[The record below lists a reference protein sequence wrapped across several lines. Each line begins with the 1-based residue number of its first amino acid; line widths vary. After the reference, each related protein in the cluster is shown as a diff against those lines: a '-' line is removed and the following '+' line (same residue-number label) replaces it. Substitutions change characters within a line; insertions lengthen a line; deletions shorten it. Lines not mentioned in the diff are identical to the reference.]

1 MSKKVMEIKVFGH
14 FNPKGFISF
23 YFLLMLFYFVYCCIT
38 LMSKSKLEGNVMFK
52 NAFGVLQKVGKAL
65 MLPVALLPA
74 AGILLALGAALQN
87 PVLLDIAPFLDNS
100 GVAKVASI
108 MQNAGG
114 IVFGNLALL
123 FAVGVAVGLA
133 GGEGVAGLAAI
144 IGYLIMN
151 VTMGTALGLTAEDV
165 NGLNYASILGVP
177 TLQTGVFGGII
188 VGIIAAALYNKFYEI
203 ELPSYLGFFAGKRF
217 VPIVTAGT
225 SILLGLLMLV
235 IWPPIQA
242 GLNAFSQNMVHANLT
257 LSAFIF
263 GVIERSLIPFGLH
276 HIFYSPFWYEFG
288 EYVTKAG
295 EVVRGD
301 QRIFMAQISD
311 NVQNLTAGTFMT
323 GKFPFMMFGLPA
335 AALAIYQEARPERKA
350 VVGGLMASA
359 ALTSFLTGITE
370 PIEFSFL
377 FVAPVLFGIHAIFA
391 GLSFMVMHLL
401 NVKIGMTFSGGL
413 IDYILFGL
421 INPQTNAWLVIPVG
435 LAFSVIYY
443 FGFRFAIRK
452 FNLKTPGREVAE
464 ETADAADAQGNE
476 LPYQIL
482 EAMGGKDNIVH
493 LDACITRLRVS
504 VKDVKHVDKD
514 RLKQLGAAGV
524 LEVGNNIQAIFGPRS
539 ETIKGQMK
547 DIMSGKKPSPAT
559 QPSAAKEVEQQIEE
573 VNPGALQNEEKA
585 NEVFVSPIKG
595 EIKPIT
601 EVPDSVFSG
610 KMMGDGFA
618 ILPSE
623 GTVVS
628 PVDGKIVNVF
638 PTKHAIGIVS
648 DGGREILIHVGI
660 DTVNLKGQGFETL
673 VSENDRVEKGQALIK
688 VDLDFVKKNAPSIIT
703 PVVFTNLKQG
713 EKVVLK
719 KQGAVELKEENIIS
733 IEK

>member
-1 MSKKVMEIKVFGH
+1 
-14 FNPKGFISF
+14 
-23 YFLLMLFYFVYCCIT
+23 
-38 LMSKSKLEGNVMFK
+38 MFK
-52 NAFGVLQKVGKAL
+52 KIFGVLQKVGKAL

-74 AGILLALGAALQN
+74 AGILLAIGAALQN
-87 PVLLDIAPFLDNS
+87 PALLELAPFLDNS
-100 GVAKVASI
+100 GVEIVAQV
-108 MQNAGG
+108 MQKAGD
-114 IVFGNLALL
+114 IVFANLPVL

-133 GGEGVAGLAAI
+133 GGEGVAALAAI

-151 VTMGTALGLTAEDV
+151 VTMGTAAGITAEDV
-165 NGLNYASILGVP
+165 NGLNYANILGIP

-188 VGIIAAALYNKFYEI
+188 VGIIAAALYNKFFEI

-217 VPIVTAGT
+217 VPIITAAT
-225 SILLGLLMLV
+225 SVVLGLLMLV
-235 IWPPIQA
+235 IWPPIQE

-263 GVIERSLIPFGLH
+263 GLIERSLIPFGLH

-288 EYVTKAG
+288 QYVTNAG
-295 EVVRGD
+295 ETVRGD

-335 AALAIYQEARPERKA
+335 AALAIYHEARPEKKV

-370 PIEFSFL
+370 PLEFSFL
-377 FVAPVLFGIHAIFA
+377 FVAPILFAVHAVFA
-391 GLSFMVMHLL
+391 GLSFMTMHLL
-401 NVKIGMTFSGGL
+401 DVKIGMTFSGGL

-421 INPQTNAWLVIPVG
+421 INPQTNAWIVIPVG
-435 LAFSVIYY
+435 LVFAVIYY

-452 FNLKTPGREVAE
+452 FNLMTPGREEVEDE
-464 ETADAADAQGNE
+464 EAASSGKGGD
-476 LPYQIL
+476 LPYEVL
-482 EAMGGKDNIVH
+482 DAMGGQENIAH

-504 VKDVKHVDKD
+504 VNDIKNVDKE
-514 RLKQLGAAGV
+514 RLKKLGASGV

-547 DIMSGKKPSPAT
+547 DIMSGKRPRTVEKAP
-559 QPSAAKEVEQQIEE
+559 EGGVEQQIEE
-573 VNPGALQNEEKA
+573 VNPEALQTEHKEDL
-585 NEVFVSPIKG
+585 FISPIKG

-601 EVPDSVFSG
+601 EVPDAVFSG

-618 ILPSE
+618 IVPAA

-628 PVDGKIVNVF
+628 PVDGKIVNMF
-638 PTKHAIGIVS
+638 PTKHAIGILS
-648 DGGREILIHVGI
+648 DSGREILIHVGI
-660 DTVNLKGQGFETL
+660 DTVNLKGQGFEAL
-673 VSENDRVEKGQALIK
+673 VAENDRVEAGQPLLK
-688 VDLDFVKKNAPSIIT
+688 VDLDYIEKNATSIIT
-703 PVVFTNLKQG
+703 PIVFTNLQQG
-713 EKVVLK
+713 EGIKINK
-719 KQGAVELKEENIIS
+719 PGAVDLKEKDIIVIS
-733 IEK
+733 K

>member
-1 MSKKVMEIKVFGH
+1 
-14 FNPKGFISF
+14 
-23 YFLLMLFYFVYCCIT
+23 
-38 LMSKSKLEGNVMFK
+38 MFK
-52 NAFGVLQKVGKAL
+52 KAFGVLQKVGKAL

-74 AGILLALGAALQN
+74 AGILLALGAALLN
-87 PVLLDIAPFLDNS
+87 PTLLEIAPFLDNS
-100 GVAKVASI
+100 GVEMVASI
-108 MQNAGG
+108 MQKAGD
-114 IVFGNLALL
+114 IVFGNLPVL

-133 GGEGVAGLAAI
+133 GGDGVAGLAAI

-151 VTMGTALGLTAEDV
+151 VTMGTALGITAEDV

-188 VGIIAAALYNKFYEI
+188 VGIIASALYNKFYEI

-217 VPIVTAGT
+217 VPIITAGV
-225 SILLGLLMLV
+225 SVLLGLLMLI
-235 IWPPIQA
+235 IWPPIQD

-257 LSAFIF
+257 VSAFIF
-263 GVIERSLIPFGLH
+263 GVIERALIPFGLH

-288 EYVTKAG
+288 EYVTAAG
-295 EVVRGD
+295 DTVRGD
-301 QRIFMAQISD
+301 QRIFMAQILD

-335 AALAIYQEARPERKA
+335 AALAIYHEARPERK
-350 VVGGLMASA
+350 VFVGGLMASA

-391 GLSFMVMHLL
+391 GLSFMTMHIL

-435 LAFSVIYY
+435 LVFAVIYY

-452 FNLKTPGREVAE
+452 FNLKTPGREVEVDE
-464 ETADAADAQGNE
+464 EEGAVQGKTSD
-476 LPYQIL
+476 LPYEIL
-482 EAMGGKDNIVH
+482 EAMGGKENISH

-504 VKDVKHVDKD
+504 VNDAKNVDKN
-514 RLKQLGAAGV
+514 RLKKLGASGV
-524 LEVGNNIQAIFGPRS
+524 LEVGNSIQAIFGPRS

-547 DIMSGKKPSPAT
+547 DIMEGKRPRVVA
-559 QPSAAKEVEQQIEE
+559 
-573 VNPGALQNEEKA
+573 EKA
-585 NEVFVSPIKG
+585 VAQPTAVQGADDFVSPIKG

-601 EVPDSVFSG
+601 EVPDAVFSG

-618 ILPSE
+618 ILPVD
-623 GTVVS
+623 GTIVS
-628 PVDGKIVNVF
+628 PVDGKIVNFF
-638 PTKHAIGIVS
+638 PTKHAVGILS
-648 DGGREILIHVGI
+648 DSGREILIHVGI
-660 DTVNLKGQGFETL
+660 DTVNLKGEGFEAL
-673 VSENDRVEKGQALIK
+673 VSENDTVKKGQPLLK
-688 VDLDFVKKNAPSIIT
+688 VDLEAIKTKVPSIMT
-703 PVVFTNLKQG
+703 PVVFTNLAEGEQVVIQKQG
-713 EKVVLK
+713 NVDK
-719 KQGAVELKEENIIS
+719 GEENIVAIT
-733 IEK
+733 KA

>member
-1 MSKKVMEIKVFGH
+1 M
-14 FNPKGFISF
+14 
-23 YFLLMLFYFVYCCIT
+23 
-38 LMSKSKLEGNVMFK
+38 K
-52 NAFGVLQKVGKAL
+52 NAFGTLQKVGKAL

-74 AGILLALGAALQN
+74 AGILLALGAALVN
-87 PVLLDIAPFLDNS
+87 PALLDLAPWLDNS
-100 GVAKVASI
+100 GVAMVASV
-108 MQNAGG
+108 MKNAGD
-114 IVFGNLALL
+114 IVFGNLPLL

-133 GGEGVAGLAAI
+133 GGEGTAGLAAI

-151 VTMGTALGLTAEDV
+151 VTMGTVLGLDAKSI
-165 NGLNYASILGVP
+165 NGTSHVSVLGIP

-188 VGIIAAALYNKFYEI
+188 VGIIAAAMYNKFFEI

-225 SILLGLLMLV
+225 AIILGLLMLV
-235 IWPPIQA
+235 IWPPIQS
-242 GLNAFSQNMVHANLT
+242 GLNAFSNNMVNANLT

-288 EYVTKAG
+288 TYTTKAG
-295 EVVRGD
+295 QVVHGD

-311 NVQNLTAGTFMT
+311 HVKNLTAGTFMT

-335 AALAIYQEARPERKA
+335 AALAIYHEAKPEKKA
-350 VVGGLMASA
+350 FVGGLMASA
-359 ALTSFLTGITE
+359 GLTAFLTGITE

-421 INPQTNAWLVIPVG
+421 INPQTHAWLVIPVG
-435 LAFSVIYY
+435 LVFAVIYY

-452 FNLKTPGREVAE
+452 FDLKTPGRELE
-464 ETADAADAQGNE
+464 EEEGQQTTGKASGGDLASN
-476 LPYQIL
+476 IL
-482 EAMGGKDNIVH
+482 DAMGGRDNIAN

-504 VKDVKHVDKD
+504 VKDIKNVNKD
-514 RLKQLGAAGV
+514 ELKRLGAAGV

-547 DIMSGKKPSPAT
+547 DIMSGKRPRAAAPEQQQT
-559 QPSAAKEVEQQIEE
+559 QSAAATDVMQAARQ
-573 VNPGALQNEEKA
+573 
-585 NEVFVSPIKG
+585 NEVFAAPLKG

-601 EVPDSVFSG
+601 EVPDQVFAG

-618 ILPSE
+618 IVPSE
-623 GTVVS
+623 GMVVS
-628 PVDGKIVNVF
+628 PVNGKIVNLF
-638 PTKHAIGIVS
+638 PTKHAIGILS
-648 DGGREILIHVGI
+648 DTGREILIHVGI

-673 VSENDRVEKGQALIK
+673 VTENEIIEQGQPLLKFDINYIK
-688 VDLDFVKKNAPSIIT
+688 EHATSTIT
-703 PVVFTNLKQG
+703 PIVFTNLAEG
-713 EKVVLK
+713 EKVVLEK
-719 KQGAVELKEENIIS
+719 SGQVNIKQEGIVKIT
-733 IEK
+733 K

>member
-1 MSKKVMEIKVFGH
+1 MFKKV
-14 FNPKGFISF
+14 
-23 YFLLMLFYFVYCCIT
+23 
-38 LMSKSKLEGNVMFK
+38 
-52 NAFGVLQKVGKAL
+52 FGVLQKVGKAL

-74 AGILLALGAALQN
+74 AGILLAIGAALQN
-87 PVLLDIAPFLDNS
+87 PALLELAPFLDNS
-100 GVAKVASI
+100 GVEIVAQV
-108 MQNAGG
+108 MQKAGD
-114 IVFGNLALL
+114 IVFANLPVL

-133 GGEGVAGLAAI
+133 GGEGVAALAAI

-151 VTMGTALGLTAEDV
+151 VTMGTAAGITAEDV
-165 NGLNYASILGVP
+165 NGLNYANILGIP

-188 VGIIAAALYNKFYEI
+188 VGIIAAALYNKFFEI

-217 VPIVTAGT
+217 VPIITAAT
-225 SILLGLLMLV
+225 SVVLGLLMLV
-235 IWPPIQA
+235 IWPPIQE

-263 GVIERSLIPFGLH
+263 GLIERSLIPFGLH

-288 EYVTKAG
+288 QYVTNAG
-295 EVVRGD
+295 ETVRGD

-335 AALAIYQEARPERKA
+335 AALAIYHEARPEKKV

-370 PIEFSFL
+370 PLEFSFL
-377 FVAPVLFGIHAIFA
+377 FVAPILFAVHAVFA
-391 GLSFMVMHLL
+391 GLSFMTMHLL
-401 NVKIGMTFSGGL
+401 DVKIGMTFSGGL

-421 INPQTNAWLVIPVG
+421 INPQTNAWIVIPVG
-435 LAFSVIYY
+435 LVFAVIYY

-452 FNLKTPGREVAE
+452 FNLMTPGREEVEDE
-464 ETADAADAQGNE
+464 ETASSGKGGD
-476 LPYQIL
+476 LPYEVL
-482 EAMGGKDNIVH
+482 DAMGGQENIAH

-504 VKDVKHVDKD
+504 VNDIKNVDKD
-514 RLKQLGAAGV
+514 RLKKLGASGV

-547 DIMSGKKPSPAT
+547 DIMSGKRPRTVEKAP
-559 QPSAAKEVEQQIEE
+559 EGGVEQQIEE
-573 VNPGALQNEEKA
+573 INPEALQTEHKEDL
-585 NEVFVSPIKG
+585 FISPIKG

-601 EVPDSVFSG
+601 EVPDAVFSG

-618 ILPSE
+618 IVPSE

-628 PVDGKIVNVF
+628 PVDGKIVNMF
-638 PTKHAIGIVS
+638 PTKHAIGILS
-648 DGGREILIHVGI
+648 DSGREILIHVGI
-660 DTVNLKGQGFETL
+660 DTVNLKGQGFEAL
-673 VSENDRVEKGQALIK
+673 VAENDRVEAGQPLLK
-688 VDLDFVKKNAPSIIT
+688 VDLDYIGKNATSIIT
-703 PVVFTNLKQG
+703 PIVFTNLQQG
-713 EKVVLK
+713 EVIKINK
-719 KQGAVELKEENIIS
+719 PGAVDLKEKEIIVIS
-733 IEK
+733 K